1 MHCVTCVNTQVALF
15 AGPLGD
21 LVSAHF
27 SGKDNAQD
35 ISPGTQK
42 NFVLINSYNALEWE
56 VNHIFI
62 VQQQQHQKQ
71 YFPAPFYMCTL
82 TDII

>member
-15 AGPLGD
+15 AGPLGY

-27 SGKDNAQD
+27 SGKDKAQD
-35 ISPGTQK
+35 VLPGAQK

-56 VNHIFI
+56 VDYIFI
-62 VQQQQHQKQ
+62 AQQQHWKQ
-71 YFPAPFYMCTL
+71 YFSAPF
-82 TDII
+82 

>member
-1 MHCVTCVNTQVALF
+1 MHCVTCVKTQVALF

-27 SGKDNAQD
+27 PGKDKAQD
-35 ISPGTQK
+35 VSPDTQK

-56 VNHIFI
+56 ADYIFTA
-62 VQQQQHQKQ
+62 QQQH
-71 YFPAPFYMCTL
+71 
-82 TDII
+82 